1 MNRRRS
7 LLTALF
13 LALTLVL
20 TACGDDGSEVTAG
33 SGSSEGAPT
42 DDGADEPAVDPDDS
56 SDVSAPNEPVE
67 PAPTPVEPE
76 PEPQPSEPVD
86 PVPAELEP
94 TEPVDPPT
102 PVDPEP
108 EPDAPRPPEPETEP
122 TEPTEPVDPTPPP
135 APVDPPS
142 IDEDVITDFAPVDGQ
157 ITVPDSAALNP
168 SDPTELWIRFIGGDI
183 GCTAATATLLTETP
197 EEIAFELVVGI
208 TSDAL
213 ARSCR
218 AGEFNL
224 RVDLALNEDGTGKR
238 ISWTQPT
245 EDRPILVT
253 PELALNDFVGL
264 AQDEAIATAQE
275 NLIAWRIARID
286 DEFLPLTDDFN
297 PGRIT
302 FQIDDGVVTSAGLG

>member
-7 LLTALF
+7 LVTALF

-20 TACGDDGSEVTAG
+20 AACGDDGSEVTAG

-42 DDGADEPAVDPDDS
+42 DDGAEEQAVDPSDS
-56 SDVSAPNEPVE
+56 SDVSAPNEPVDPT

-108 EPDAPRPPEPETEP
+108 EPDAPRPPEL
-122 TEPTEPVDPTPPP
+122 EPTEPVDPTPPP

-142 IDEDVITDFAPVDGQ
+142 IEEDVITDFAPVDGQ
-157 ITVPDSAALNP
+157 ITVPDSVVLNP

-264 AQDEAIATAQE
+264 TQDEAIATAQE

>member
-7 LLTALF
+7 LVTALF

-42 DDGADEPAVDPDDS
+42 DDGAEEQAVDPSDS

-67 PAPTPVEPE
+67 PAPTPVEPA
-76 PEPQPSEPVD
+76 PEPSELVD

-108 EPDAPRPPEPETEP
+108 EPDAPRLPEP

-142 IDEDVITDFAPVDGQ
+142 ICLLYTSPS
-157 ITVPDSAALNP
+157 PRDS
-168 SDPTELWIRFIGGDI
+168 
-183 GCTAATATLLTETP
+183 
-197 EEIAFELVVGI
+197 
-208 TSDAL
+208 
-213 ARSCR
+213 
-218 AGEFNL
+218 
-224 RVDLALNEDGTGKR
+224 
-238 ISWTQPT
+238 
-245 EDRPILVT
+245 
-253 PELALNDFVGL
+253 
-264 AQDEAIATAQE
+264 
-275 NLIAWRIARID
+275 
-286 DEFLPLTDDFN
+286 
-297 PGRIT
+297 
-302 FQIDDGVVTSAGLG
+302 

>member
-1 MNRRRS
+1 M
-7 LLTALF
+7 
-13 LALTLVL
+13 
-20 TACGDDGSEVTAG
+20 
-33 SGSSEGAPT
+33 
-42 DDGADEPAVDPDDS
+42 DPDDS

-67 PAPTPVEPE
+67 PAPTPVEPA
-76 PEPQPSEPVD
+76 PEPSELVD

-183 GCTAATATLLTETP
+183 GCTAARATLLTETP

-264 AQDEAIATAQE
+264 TQDEAIATAQE